1 MRPLFHAAS
10 LMCLVCLGLV
20 ALSGCATNPSVP
32 PGAGRVQ
39 LAVRWLAPTG
49 AAAGADSLID
59 RLTAE
64 AVDASGTAT
73 GDTASLHIFPD
84 RTFRGSL
91 VLRAGA
97 GRSVRVRAFARG
109 DEFYRGTSDP
119 FSVRADD
126 SVQVGVTLRPSV
138 ALRLSQVVRPV
149 VFGDSVDLAL
159 RCTATAALRGVQV
172 DVRFD
177 PALLTFARP
186 LSHPAALGGF
196 DWAAA
201 GPGRLRVVLYGAS
214 AGERVAPGDGQELWV
229 LRFASCQLGVCN
241 YTHTS
246 PIALDSLNAVA
257 VGVHGLSQPLTVAAD
272 SLEFQP

>member
-10 LMCLVCLGLV
+10 LMCLGLL
-20 ALSGCATNPSVP
+20 ALSGCATSPSAP
-32 PGAGRVQ
+32 RGAGQVK

-59 RLTAE
+59 RLLAE
-64 AVDASGTAT
+64 GVDASGTAT
-73 GDTASLHIFPD
+73 GDTASLRILPD

-97 GRSVRVRAFARG
+97 GRAVRVRAFARG
-109 DEFYRGTSDP
+109 DEFYRGISDP

-126 SVQVGVTLRPSV
+126 SVQVSVTLRPSV

-149 VFGDSVDLAL
+149 IFGDSVDLAL

-196 DWAAA
+196 DWAPA
-201 GPGRLRVVLYGAS
+201 GPGRLRVLLYGAS
-214 AGERVAPGDGQELWV
+214 TTEQLAPGDAQELWV
-229 LRFASCQLGVCN
+229 LRFASCPPGVCG
-241 YTHTS
+241 YVHTTAV
-246 PIALDSLNAVA
+246 ALDSLNAVA
-257 VGVHGLSQPLTVAAD
+257 VGAHGLSQPLTVAAD
-272 SLEFQP
+272 SVEFQP